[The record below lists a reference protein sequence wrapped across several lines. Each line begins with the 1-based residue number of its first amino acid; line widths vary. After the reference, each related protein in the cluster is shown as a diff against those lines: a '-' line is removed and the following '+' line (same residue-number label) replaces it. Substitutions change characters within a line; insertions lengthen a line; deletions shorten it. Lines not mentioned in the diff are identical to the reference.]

1 MMVLKMKGFKKQTNH
16 AKYFLRIFQIRD
28 AGGFV
33 ESQPFSFDESLIQ
46 PPCKL
51 GSNTPSFIV

>member
-1 MMVLKMKGFKKQTNH
+1 MMVLRMKGFKKQTNY
-16 AKYFLRIFQIRD
+16 AKYFLKNFEIKD
-28 AGGFV
+28 AGRFV
-33 ESQPFSFDESLIQ
+33 ESQPFFYKSFIQ